1 MISKMP
7 GPTRPRYLAAAR
19 PTDQLRVN
27 SASGHHYSP
36 GVARRDLLLL
46 SCGLGG
52 SPFFE
57 EANIKKYLII

>member
-36 GVARRDLLLL
+36 GVARRTTT
-46 SCGLGG
+46 
-52 SPFFE
+52 FE
-57 EANIKKYLII
+57 LPSGVFLRYD